1 LRALP
6 DDFDVSS
13 LIDVLR
19 RGWDLDVETV
29 EYAPVGGGSYHWVV
43 TARDR
48 TRHFVTVDHLD
59 RKPWLG
65 DSRESVFAGLA
76 AAFDT
81 AAALREGGLEF
92 VLAPVRAQGGETL
105 LRAGPRHAVS
115 LFPFVAGEAGTFGV
129 YDDPERMAIEA
140 MLTALHQATAPT
152 ARVMDLE
159 LPGRSELDAALH
171 ALDGSW
177 DAGPLA
183 EPARSAL
190 TEHAAAARDL
200 LARYD
205 RLAADLPGRS
215 DWVVTHGEPH
225 AANVIWTG
233 ESYVLVDWD
242 TVALAPAA
250 RDRWMLVDDSDAT
263 AFFRLRWDLADLAA
277 FTTLLRSPHTE
288 NADTQKAYEGVT
300 IVLGRER

>member
-6 DDFDVSS
+6 DDFDVAT
-13 LIDVLR
+13 LIEALR
-19 RGWDLDVETV
+19 TGWDVDVETA

-43 TARDR
+43 TARDG
-48 TRHFVTVDHLD
+48 TRQFVTVDDLD

-65 DSRESVFAGLA
+65 DSRESACTGLA

-92 VLAPVRAQGGETL
+92 VLAPVRARGGETL
-105 LRAGPRHAVS
+105 LRADPRHAVS
-115 LFPFVAGEAGTFGV
+115 LFPFVAGEAGTFGQ
-129 YDDPERMAIEA
+129 YDDAERAAIEA
-140 MLTALHQATAPT
+140 MLTALHDAKAPT

-159 LPGRSELDAALH
+159 LPGRSELDAALRE
-171 ALDGSW
+171 LDGPW
-177 DAGPLA
+177 DGGPLSEA
-183 EPARSAL
+183 ARRAL
-190 TEHAAAARDL
+190 KEQAAAASDL
-200 LARYD
+200 LTRYD
-205 RLAADLPGRS
+205 RLAATLPGLS

-225 AANVIWTG
+225 AANVIRAG
-233 ESYVLVDWD
+233 GRYVLVDWD

-277 FTTLLRSPHTE
+277 FTTLLRSPHSE
-288 NADTQKAYEGVT
+288 NADTRKALDGVT
-300 IVLGRER
+300 IVLGRP